1 MAKALALFQYQ
12 VAGDYLKSFTVN
24 HVNDETELFNEL
36 PFLYCVAVIKR
47 DDEKVTPFGG
57 FLIKTDLSKDDPQLT
72 QYMYEAAQQLD
83 KVSEILE
90 YGSTIQITPTKYE
103 SRSIPDEEKCEKLVV
118 GALYLYGWGGN
129 A

>member
-1 MAKALALFQYQ
+1 MAKALVLFQYQ
-12 VAGDYLKSFTVN
+12 VAGDYLKSFTVS
-24 HVNDETELFNEL
+24 HANDETGLFNEL

-47 DDEKVTPFGG
+47 DGQKVTPFGG
-57 FLIKTDLSKDDPQLT
+57 FLIKTDIAKDDPKLT
-72 QYMYEAAQQLD
+72 EHMYNAAKQLD

-103 SRSIPDEEKCEKLVV
+103 SSSLPDEAKCEELVV